1 MPFFAGHLIN
11 LKSRTKANTLHDRK
25 KFCKINFIK
34 SFHSIVLAIKK
45 VVKIKDTNT
54 SSTTNRSI
62 SHPSAFKIQKDMTY
76 TKVATNTHRITSS
89 R

>member
-11 LKSRTKANTLHDRK
+11 LKSRTKASTLHDRK

-34 SFHSIVLAIKK
+34 SFDFIVLAIKK

-62 SHPSAFKIQKDMTY
+62 SHPSAFKIQKNMAY
-76 TKVATNTHRITSS
+76 TKVATNTHRITS
-89 R
+89 